1 MNVKKLKGK
10 IIEKGTNVAEL
21 AKIIGVNKS
30 TLYRK
35 LKNNG
40 DDISIKEAKSMINAL
55 QLNLEEVNA
64 IFFNQFIAYNATKEK
79 AKN

>member
-55 QLNLEEVNA
+55 QLNSEEVNA
-64 IFFNQFIAYNATKEK
+64 IFFNQFIAYNAIKEK